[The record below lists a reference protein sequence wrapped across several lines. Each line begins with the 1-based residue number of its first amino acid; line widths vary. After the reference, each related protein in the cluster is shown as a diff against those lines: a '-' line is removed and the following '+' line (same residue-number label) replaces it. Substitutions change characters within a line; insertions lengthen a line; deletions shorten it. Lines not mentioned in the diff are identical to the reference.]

1 MICPLCGRMC
11 DYSEYGVCVDC
22 VMRIHRMNEKVY
34 LLSLLKETTQ
44 YVSDLALLD
53 KIYKVINKKSPE

>member
-1 MICPLCGRMC
+1 
-11 DYSEYGVCVDC
+11 
-22 VMRIHRMNEKVY
+22 MNEKVY